1 MRKTPRA
8 WVPLVFVA
16 VALVLLLGTP
26 LVVSRRV
33 RKLREDLIDVADQA
47 RLVVSDFEAS
57 FATELV
63 LSPGGPGTP
72 ATDDSS
78 RVATIA
84 AERHDANQ
92 LNALA
97 ARLGPDAVAH
107 LIELR
112 SAEQRWR
119 ATNASEQR
127 LEGSRARDAWTEGGH
142 DVIAA

>member
-26 LVVSRRV
+26 LVVSRQV
-33 RKLREDLIDVADQA
+33 RKLRGDVTD
-47 RLVVSDFEAS
+47 V
-57 FATELV
+57 V
-63 LSPGGPGTP
+63 LSPGGPGRSGV
-72 ATDDSS
+72 DDST
-78 RVATIA
+78 RAAAIA
-84 AERHDANQ
+84 RERTDERE
-92 LNALA
+92 LTPLV
-97 ARLGPDAVAH
+97 ARLGPEAVDR

-127 LEGSRARDAWTEGGH
+127 LQRSPL
-142 DVIAA
+142 